1 MNKFSYA
8 AQDQIVLIL
17 AGWLKMS
24 RPCGKHRDPFPKIE
38 LLGSYEVWPGKVAL
52 QVDEMTQHMKLSS
65 FIFKFFLNRI
75 FYDF

>member
-1 MNKFSYA
+1 
-8 AQDQIVLIL
+8 
-17 AGWLKMS
+17 MS

-65 FIFKFFLNRI
+65 FIFKFFFLIGFFMISDIITWSSSLNKKI
-75 FYDF
+75 VQKKKN

>member
-1 MNKFSYA
+1 
-8 AQDQIVLIL
+8 
-17 AGWLKMS
+17 MS

-65 FIFKFFLNRI
+65 FIFNFFFFIGFFMISDKITWSSSLNKKI
-75 FYDF
+75 VQKKKN

>member
-1 MNKFSYA
+1 
-8 AQDQIVLIL
+8 
-17 AGWLKMS
+17 MS

-75 FYDF
+75 FMISDIITWSSSLNKKIVQKKKN